1 MMDGPSTFTKNTPMK
16 PSIPTSAVGDDVISA
31 LNFLG
36 MALILGSAIFSQPA
50 RGELPIEQKEKAQ
63 KIGAWVREA
72 GSLYKDGD
80 FEGSGKRI
88 NDAIS
93 AINELIGSDSPEAFD
108 AVSPLFSR
116 ITNAHALLELEG
128 IQLLP
133 FTRPDRPED
142 ATKSPKTSAVAK
154 NPAANSKT
162 ANDTAPEPEEMK
174 PLASRAKSANR
185 SRRKSSTDEDKKRSA
200 AGPSFV
206 REIGPILATHC
217 GSCHIN
223 KSEGKFNM
231 ATYGMLA
238 QGPPEGTVIFP
249 GDPTGSRLIETIEQG
264 DMPRGGGKVPE
275 AQLRLLKE
283 WIAAGAKYDGSSPL
297 IPLLAMAASSPL
309 PTTGQE
315 MPAPPSDRLIRKP
328 TGQETVSF
336 AKDVAPILLKNCNG
350 CHIGAMQPRGGLVMD
365 NLAGISRGG
374 DSGAIVLPK
383 KSSESLL
390 VRKLKGEEGD
400 RMPAGGRP
408 PLSEAEIAVISKWID
423 EDATFD
429 GGSSSQPLATVASL
443 AWAASASEEELSQR
457 RSELAVKNMRLVT
470 GGADDYVK
478 SNSGNFFLI
487 GNVSE
492 KTAEVVLKAADKA
505 SERIEP
511 IIDPSTIRGRVT
523 IFAMPKRYDYSEFA
537 KMVETRA
544 VPPEWTGHW
553 KHDGVDAYIAIIAG
567 PSDSEEAIEARLIGP
582 LASLAVSTR
591 GSAIPRWLAE
601 GLGRAVTAK
610 LASRSFPGVEIWNQN
625 LPTAVAA
632 LSSGKQFIE
641 DGLAPEQSDLV
652 GYAIVNIMLRS
663 QRKQF
668 ESLLNDL
675 GKGGTFD
682 EVFTS
687 AFGIKPADYVD
698 AIRPP
703 VAPKR

>member
-1 MMDGPSTFTKNTPMK
+1 MMDGTVHFQKNTPMK
-16 PSIPTSAVGDDVISA
+16 PSTPTSRVGDYVIWAINA
-31 LNFLG
+31 LG
-36 MALILGSAIFSQPA
+36 TALIFGSVIFSQPA
-50 RGELPIEQKEKAQ
+50 LGELPTEQKEKVQ

-72 GSLYKDGD
+72 GILYKDGD
-80 FEGSGKRI
+80 FEGSANRI
-88 NDAIS
+88 NNAIS
-93 AINELIGSDSPEAFD
+93 AVNELIGSDNPEAFD
-108 AVSPLFSR
+108 AVSPLFGR
-116 ITNAHALLELEG
+116 ITNAHTLLELEG
-128 IQLLP
+128 SRLLP
-133 FTRPDRPED
+133 FTRPDRPKD
-142 ATKSPKTSAVAK
+142 ATKSLKTGATSQNA
-154 NPAANSKT
+154 AANAKT
-162 ANDTAPEPEEMK
+162 ANDNSSPEPGEMK
-174 PLASRAKSANR
+174 PLASKSKSANR
-185 SRRKSSTDEDKKRSA
+185 SRRKSTDEDKKRSA

-223 KSEGKFNM
+223 KSEGRFNM

-275 AQLRLLKE
+275 GQLKLLKE
-283 WIAAGAKYDGSSPL
+283 WISMGAKYDGSSPL
-297 IPLLAMAASSPL
+297 IPLAAMAASSPL
-309 PTTGQE
+309 PTTAQE

-328 TGQETVSF
+328 TGQETISF

-350 CHIGAMQPRGGLVMD
+350 CHIGAMQARGGLVMD
-365 NLAGISRGG
+365 NLAAISRGG

-408 PLSEAEIAVISKWID
+408 PLSEEEIALISKWID

-429 GGSSSQPLATVASL
+429 GESSSQPLATVASL

-470 GGADDYVK
+470 GGADDYVQ

-492 KTAEVVLKAADKA
+492 KTAEVILKAADKA

-523 IFAMPKRYDYSEFA
+523 IYAMAKRYDYSEFA

-553 KHDGVDAYIAIIAG
+553 KHDGVDAYIVIIAG
-567 PSDSEEAIEARLIGP
+567 PSDSEEVIEARLVGP

-591 GSAIPRWLAE
+591 GSTIPRWLAE

-610 LASRSFPGVEIWNQN
+610 LTPRSFPGVDIWNQN
-625 LPTAVAA
+625 LPTAIAA

-668 ESLLNDL
+668 ESLLNGL

-682 EVFTS
+682 EVFTGV
-687 AFGIKPADYVD
+687 FGIKPADYVD
-698 AIRPP
+698 AIKPP